1 MNDVNKI
8 ADVFAY
14 ICDFGAIQVSLIGQ
28 VYTHAISYFWSK
40 READSVKTATDAPL
54 VPADDDYREEVGQC
68 ACANTFNRA
77 FRGWSCRLAS
87 SCISVKNS
95 FSPASSL

>member
-1 MNDVNKI
+1 M
-8 ADVFAY
+8 
-14 ICDFGAIQVSLIGQ
+14 SLIDR
-28 VYTHAISYFWSK
+28 VHARDFAFLVDSK
-40 READSVKTATDAPL
+40 READSVKTASARPPGAPGTS
-54 VPADDDYREEVGQC
+54 ADGDYREEVGQC

-77 FRGWSCRLAS
+77 FRGRSCRLAS